1 LHGHGP
7 VATEFKDFDYAAIA
21 RSMGCRGVR
30 VTDPA
35 ELASALQEAVSANK
49 PTVIDVQTSLAQSF
63 ADITSP
69 LAVAAAPKRR

>member
-1 LHGHGP
+1 
-7 VATEFKDFDYAAIA
+7 
-21 RSMGCRGVR
+21 